1 MGADTHEG
9 RTHMG
14 AGHTWGADT
23 HGGGGTDRHVG
34 MCLYKLIYR
43 LKIFFIWKTIVAGK
57 EI

>member
-1 MGADTHEG
+1 MRG
-9 RTHMG
+9 
-14 AGHTWGADT
+14 GHTWGPDT